1 MSTSS
6 EFVDSGRYSGQRL
19 ARSPDKSNFS
29 QTCSLL
35 SQYLKEKGTFGDLS
49 LGMKC
54 NFEGNGMTE
63 TFRQTATATTTMN
76 LFPMIEKSGE
86 VSGVSTRNAAPMSRN
101 LKSMNLFPQQT
112 GFASTV
118 PKEEVPKKADSSVI
132 KSEPETAQ
140 MTIFYAGQV
149 IVFNDFP
156 ADKAKEVMLV
166 ASKAGS
172 GDSNSSLVQKPLES
186 TNLVPS
192 GSNVVPNFG
201 NNLVQ
206 EHVPRPSQPIV
217 TDLPIAR
224 KASLSRF
231 LEKRKDRITAKAPY
245 HTSNSG
251 AAPPKPAE
259 SKAWLGLAAQS
270 PLGPLP
276 FEHQA

>member
-1 MSTSS
+1 MSSSS
-6 EFVDSGRYSGQRL
+6 EFVDSGNTSCQRP
-19 ARSPDKSNFS
+19 ARSPEKSNFT

-54 NFEGNGMTE
+54 NFEGNGMPE

-86 VSGVSTRNAAPMSRN
+86 TSGVSTRNTAPMSRN
-101 LKSMNLFPQQT
+101 LKSMNLFPQQA
-112 GFASTV
+112 GFASAV
-118 PKEEVPKKADSSVI
+118 SKEEVPKKADSSVN

-156 ADKAKEVMLV
+156 AEKAKDIMLL
-166 ASKAGS
+166 ASKAGAS
-172 GDSNSSLVQKPLES
+172 DSVQKPLES

-206 EHVPRPSQPIV
+206 EHVQRPSQPIV
-217 TDLPIAR
+217 SDLPIAR
-224 KASLSRF
+224 KASLTRF

-245 HTSNSG
+245 HTTNSG
-251 AAPPKPAE
+251 AAPSKPVE
-259 SKAWLGLAAQS
+259 SKPWLGLAAES
-270 PLGPLP
+270 PLP
-276 FEHQA
+276 FGHQ